1 MNTLKLVSL
10 NMHIIILKSS
20 GNTACQNMKYCQREL
35 IFWRGRK
42 GQVKTAI
49 PAEEYVPL
57 TAIFGLFVI
66 NNNNDYT

>member
-1 MNTLKLVSL
+1 
-10 NMHIIILKSS
+10 
-20 GNTACQNMKYCQREL
+20 MKYCQREL